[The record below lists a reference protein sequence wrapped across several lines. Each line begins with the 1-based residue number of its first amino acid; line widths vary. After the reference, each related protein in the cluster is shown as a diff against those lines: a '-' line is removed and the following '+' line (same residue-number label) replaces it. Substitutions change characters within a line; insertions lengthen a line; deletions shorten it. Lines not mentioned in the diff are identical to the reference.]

1 MGELTVRNEA
11 ADAMDVNNFVTQDII
26 QIVKDS
32 QLLVSYVVHEGEIEI
47 DEEALSVLV
56 KSKYL
61 IEENKWTLDAEI
73 LFWKTYDRVMSQ
85 IKPVTIESIKS
96 NISIDDKKAKSFI
109 RNGKARSAKAV
120 TWYRFLAVLAM
131 ASLLLTQIYW
141 VIGTNLTQQIGSI
154 FDEREA
160 VRIKREKI
168 VYLKEQGNADDLKTD
183 PEISEFNVA
192 YKVLDQKL
200 DSNYELL
207 CGWNRIW
214 QKIMF
219 KDQFVGKVTD
229 YVESKY
235 DRKMTALK
243 ESKKDSDG
251 ATSNYQKKIDEEENM
266 HQLNIARNRLFL
278 SEFSA
283 EYVLIALQIYLL
295 PLLYG
300 FLGAVTFV
308 LRTLSVEIRNLTYT
322 RDSEIKYRLRLSLGA
337 LAGMAIGWFF
347 KPEDVNFVSSLSPF
361 AIAFLAGYN
370 VDVLFSIMDK
380 MIEKIN
386 NWINSPAKKS
396 NENKMGGGPQQPVNA
411 ESEASKK
418 IL

>member
-1 MGELTVRNEA
+1 MSELTVKNEA
-11 ADAMDVNNFVTQDII
+11 AEDMDVNNFVTQDII
-26 QIVKDS
+26 QVVKDS
-32 QLLVSYVVHEGEIEI
+32 QLLVSYVVHEGEIGI
-47 DEEALSVLV
+47 DEEALSGLV

-73 LFWKTYDRVMSQ
+73 LFWKTYDKVMTQ

-96 NISIDDKKAKSFI
+96 NITIDDKQAKSFI
-109 RNGKARSAKAV
+109 RNGKSKSAKAV

-131 ASLLLTQIYW
+131 ASLLLAQIYW
-141 VIGTNLTQQIGSI
+141 VIGTNLTQQIESI
-154 FDEREA
+154 FDEREI
-160 VRIKREKI
+160 VRIKREKM
-168 VYLKEQGNADDLKTD
+168 VYLKEQANADDIKTD
-183 PEISEFNVA
+183 PEISELNVE

-214 QKIMF
+214 QKIML
-219 KDQFVGKVTD
+219 KDQFKGKVTT
-229 YVESKY
+229 YVGKKY
-235 DRKMTALK
+235 DRKMNALK
-243 ESKKDSDG
+243 RMESDETESTPD
-251 ATSNYQKKIDEEENM
+251 YQRIIDEEENG

-361 AIAFLAGYN
+361 AVAFLAGYN

-386 NWINSPAKKS
+386 DWINSPAKKKHV
-396 NENKMGGGPQQPVNA
+396 NKIGEV
-411 ESEASKK
+411 KK
-418 IL
+418 PA